1 MSPGFRRDPYNV
13 MQPRQCEG
21 VSVRNPLPLAT
32 HFVRQPFLAQT
43 GPVKPF
49 LLLATR
55 AEDAAADDEYQAYLR
70 YCGLKPEE
78 LVRIRLESAPLPSL
92 ELSDYSGVIVGGSP
106 YTSSDPVEEKS
117 AAQIR
122 VETELSSLL
131 DRIVAEDFPFLG
143 ACYGVGTLG
152 VHQGA
157 VIDRRFGEA
166 VGATR
171 ITLTADGERDPML
184 RGVPRTFDAFVGHKE
199 ACSKLPEHAVL
210 LASSEACPV
219 HMFRI
224 KNNLYATQFHPEL
237 DADGLITRINI
248 YKNAGYFPPHAA
260 DELIETARQSS
271 VTEPMRVLRNFT
283 ERYAR

>member
-1 MSPGFRRDPYNV
+1 
-13 MQPRQCEG
+13 
-21 VSVRNPLPLAT
+21 
-32 HFVRQPFLAQT
+32 
-43 GPVKPF
+43 VKPF

-70 YCGLKPEE
+70 YCGLKPDE
-78 LVRIRLESAPLPSL
+78 LIRIRLESGPLPPL

-117 AAQIR
+117 TDQVR

-157 VIDRRFGEA
+157 VIDRRFGEP
-166 VGATR
+166 VGATE
-171 ITLTADGERDPML
+171 ITLTTEGDRDPL
-184 RGVPRTFDAFVGHKE
+184 LQGLPHRFEAFVGHKE
-199 ACSKLPEHAVL
+199 ACSQLPPNAVL

-248 YKNAGYFPPHAA
+248 YKNAGYFPPHEA
-260 DELIETARQSS
+260 DELIETARKSS

>member
-1 MSPGFRRDPYNV
+1 MRGSLC
-13 MQPRQCEG
+13 QK
-21 VSVRNPLPLAT
+21 PLRLAT
-32 HFVRQPFLAQT
+32 HFVPQSFLPQT

-78 LVRIRLESAPLPSL
+78 LVRVRLESGPLPAL
-92 ELSDYSGVIVGGSP
+92 DLSDYSGVIVGGSP
-106 YTSSDPVEEKS
+106 YTSSDPAEEKS
-117 AAQIR
+117 ADQIR

-157 VIDRRFGEA
+157 VIDRQFGEA
-166 VGATR
+166 VGPAE
-171 ITLTADGERDPML
+171 ISLTAEGERDPML
-184 RGVPRTFDAFVGHKE
+184 KGVPRSFEAFVGHKE
-199 ACSKLPEHAVL
+199 ACSELPEHAVL
-210 LASSEACPV
+210 LASSAACPV

-248 YKNAGYFPPHAA
+248 YKNSGYFPPHTA
-260 DELIETARQSS
+260 DELIAAARRSS

-283 ERYAR
+283 ELYAR